1 MKPNEDALEKGQD
14 AFAICTEIY
23 ESCKNHLDSI
33 WERPPSKSRR
43 KSKVVS
49 GASGRLAVR
58 KSRLIKSASIALES
72 PATSSMAV
80 IATSTKQRLTRLL
93 GKGALILAVQPGQP
107 EIDITRDIVRL
118 LELSRDML
126 AALKTV

>member
-1 MKPNEDALEKGQD
+1 
-14 AFAICTEIY
+14 
-23 ESCKNHLDSI
+23 
-33 WERPPSKSRR
+33 
-43 KSKVVS
+43 
-49 GASGRLAVR
+49 
-58 KSRLIKSASIALES
+58 
-72 PATSSMAV
+72 MAV